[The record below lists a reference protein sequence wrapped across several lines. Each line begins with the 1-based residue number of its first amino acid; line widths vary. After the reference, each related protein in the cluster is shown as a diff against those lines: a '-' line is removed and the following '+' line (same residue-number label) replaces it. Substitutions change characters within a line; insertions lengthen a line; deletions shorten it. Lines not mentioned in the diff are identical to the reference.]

1 MEELNFNYNFQAL
14 DLVNLFREDKITQD
28 EIIYVFEK
36 SSRFSQEGGPELSTT
51 VFIQIGYTLKKR
63 IILIA
68 YTFVFETIDF
78 VGAKVADE
86 DEIDNFYCGKG

>member
-14 DLVNLFREDKITQD
+14 DLLYLFREDKITQD

-78 VGAKVADE
+78 VGVKVADE